1 MNSELTI
8 NDLNETIINQI
19 EYHIKSLY
27 DEANEFENIM
37 NINDLK
43 DWYREIES
51 TIKLLKRL
59 TLLKYEIDSKDELTN
74 YEIDQYHILACKP
87 ERIDERWFMKKKKRL
102 NIK

>member
-43 DWYREIES
+43 D
-51 TIKLLKRL
+51 
-59 TLLKYEIDSKDELTN
+59 
-74 YEIDQYHILACKP
+74 
-87 ERIDERWFMKKKKRL
+87 
-102 NIK
+102 